1 VFRRREAK
9 VQSERDQEWRSL
21 VRAVTDPEGQ
31 VSEVDERRFR
41 AYLGELGRDPRP
53 AANDPAGG
61 QLGQLM

>member
-41 AYLGELGRDPRP
+41 AYLGELGRDPSS
-53 AANDPAGG
+53 AANDPGGG
-61 QLGQLM
+61 QLGQLT